1 MRDGTMIQV
10 TQPVRREGSI
20 SVVGSP
26 CPPPYKCSRCP
37 NGRRPLDAKP
47 EDGTVICI
55 RERPT
60 EEVSA
65 TFWLESLA
73 ERLREVLGCKTEI
86 REFEEDGGLALFR
99 EKLAS
104 EKGRKAAR
112 EESAG

>member
-20 SVVGSP
+20 PVVGSP

-37 NGRRPLDAKP
+37 QGRRPLDAKP
-47 EDGTVICI
+47 DDRSVVCV

-65 TFWLESLA
+65 VFWLESLS
-73 ERLREVLGCKTEI
+73 ERLQKVLGCKTEI
-86 REFEEDGGLALFR
+86 REVEKGSGIALFR
-99 EKLAS
+99 EKLKS
-104 EKGRKAAR
+104 EMGRKAVR
-112 EESAG
+112 EEETE